1 VNPIPLSPIDH
12 VFTGVGSYPIEFV
25 FAYGSRL
32 DEERLRTSLEV
43 TLGHFPPMRTRLVRT
58 ADRAFGFQPG
68 EDGLSFVT
76 AESDATFAETKDFTQ
91 LIDSVETVEG
101 EPLTRVK
108 LTHTP
113 AGSVLGVSISHA
125 VADGFSYFHFL
136 ASWSRIHQGQPILE
150 PAHQR
155 ALLIPKATDPRSP
168 ITPEEVFARSGL
180 FWAGKRSIAPWEQLR
195 WDRLEF
201 PREELNSLVAEAQA
215 DCDLRLTHNDALVAH
230 LWRTY
235 VHQWS
240 DSGHP
245 LAYASIPFDF
255 RRVLQNIPRTY
266 CGCAVALA
274 VADIDQD
281 SLTDASLGQLA
292 GKIRRAVDGIT
303 PTRIHDALQV
313 LDEVRRQE
321 GLPVLEE
328 LHVVPP
334 RNGLLMT
341 NLSRLPV
348 RELVFDG
355 ESPTGFHIL
364 TPTRRGAVV
373 LPAADGVEVQVF
385 PPAEGEVAGYPPP

>member
-1 VNPIPLSPIDH
+1 
-12 VFTGVGSYPIEFV
+12 
-25 FAYGSRL
+25 
-32 DEERLRTSLEV
+32 
-43 TLGHFPPMRTRLVRT
+43 MRSRLVRIT
-58 ADRAFGFQPG
+58 DRAFGFQPAI
-68 EDGLSFVT
+68 DGLSFVT
-76 AESDATFAETKDFTQ
+76 TESDTTFAETNDFIGF
-91 LIDSVETVEG
+91 IDSVETVEG

-108 LTHTP
+108 LTHTS

-155 ALLIPKATDPRSP
+155 ELLIPGVTEKESP
-168 ITPEEVFARSGL
+168 ITPDEVFTRSGL
-180 FWAGKRSIAPWEQLR
+180 FWAGKRSTAPWEQLR

-201 PREELNSLVAEAQA
+201 TREELNSLVAEAQS

-235 VHQWS
+235 VPRWS
-240 DSGHP
+240 ESSHT
-245 LAYASIPFDF
+245 LAHASIPFDF
-255 RRVLQNIPRTY
+255 RRVLQNFPRTY

-274 VADIDQD
+274 VADIDLA
-281 SLTDASLGQLA
+281 SLTDTSLGQLA

-303 PTRIHDALQV
+303 PTRIHDALGV

-334 RNGLLMT
+334 RNGLLVT

-355 ESPTGFHIL
+355 ESPSAFHIL

-373 LPAADGVEVQVF
+373 LPAVDGVEVQVF
-385 PPAEGEVAGYPPP
+385 PPVEGEGN

>member
-1 VNPIPLSPIDH
+1 
-12 VFTGVGSYPIEFV
+12 
-25 FAYGSRL
+25 
-32 DEERLRTSLEV
+32 
-43 TLGHFPPMRTRLVRT
+43 
-58 ADRAFGFQPG
+58 
-68 EDGLSFVT
+68 
-76 AESDATFAETKDFTQ
+76 
-91 LIDSVETVEG
+91 
-101 EPLTRVK
+101 
-108 LTHTP
+108 
-113 AGSVLGVSISHA
+113 
-125 VADGFSYFHFL
+125 
-136 ASWSRIHQGQPILE
+136 
-150 PAHQR
+150 
-155 ALLIPKATDPRSP
+155 
-168 ITPEEVFARSGL
+168 
-180 FWAGKRSIAPWEQLR
+180 
-195 WDRLEF
+195 
-201 PREELNSLVAEAQA
+201 VAEAQA

-274 VADIDQD
+274 VAEME
-281 SLTDASLGQLA
+281 LERLAEASLGELA
-292 GKIRRAVDGIT
+292 EKIRRAVDGIT

-334 RNGLLMT
+334 RNGLLVT

-385 PPAEGEVAGYPPP
+385 PPVEGEVAGYPPP